1 MLDRTKNEDYTH
13 TNTYSL
19 DSTDTHMEESC
30 KKASNT
36 STKVYAPKRKG
47 ISYMG
52 KFSSDPFLGKSE
64 KKKGKSNK
72 GLKMAKKG
80 RQKRKKEE
88 MRSERRK

>member
-1 MLDRTKNEDYTH
+1 
-13 TNTYSL
+13 
-19 DSTDTHMEESC
+19 
-30 KKASNT
+30 
-36 STKVYAPKRKG
+36 
-47 ISYMG
+47 MG

-80 RQKRKKEE
+80 RQKRKNEE